1 MIRVDGS
8 PSTSLAYCTE
18 CPPWRE
24 LRGERAAALTA
35 AADHAQR
42 VHADEQRARE
52 LRQLAT
58 RATRRHSEKSPRLSA
73 GL

>member
-8 PSTSLAYCTE
+8 ASSQLAYCE
-18 CPPWRE
+18 LCPPWRE

-35 AADHAQR
+35 AADHAER
-42 VHADEQRARE
+42 VHDDTARARQ

-58 RATRRHSEKSPRLSA
+58 RAARRGCS
-73 GL
+73 

>member
-8 PSTSLAYCTE
+8 EAVQLAYCAA
-18 CPPWRE
+18 CPSWRE

-35 AADHAQR
+35 AADHALR
-42 VHADEQRARE
+42 VHDDTARANE

-58 RATRRHSEKSPRLSA
+58 RATLRGH
-73 GL
+73 G

>member
-1 MIRVDGS
+1 MTSYVRVD
-8 PSTSLAYCTE
+8 PSASSQLAYCVH

-42 VHADEQRARE
+42 VHGDDQRARE
-52 LRQLAT
+52 LRQLAG
-58 RATRRHSEKSPRLSA
+58 RATRRS
-73 GL
+73 G

>member
-1 MIRVDGS
+1 MIRIDGS
-8 PSTSLAYCTE
+8 PSSQVAYCTS

-35 AADHAQR
+35 AADHAER
-42 VHADEQRARE
+42 VHEDIARARE

-58 RATRRHSEKSPRLSA
+58 RAARRGSA
-73 GL
+73 